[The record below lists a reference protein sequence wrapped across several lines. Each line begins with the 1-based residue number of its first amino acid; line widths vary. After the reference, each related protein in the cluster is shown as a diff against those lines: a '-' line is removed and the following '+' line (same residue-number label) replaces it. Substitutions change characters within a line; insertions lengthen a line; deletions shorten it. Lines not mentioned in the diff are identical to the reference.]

1 MQSNAKVAVLGAS
14 GGIGQPLSL
23 LLKNSHRVT
32 HLSLYDVM
40 HTPGVAA
47 DLSHIS
53 TKAKVTGHLG
63 SDQLADAVRG
73 ADLVLIP
80 AGVPRKPGI
89 KLFIWIKYYY
99 YCKALHLIFLPKIVR
114 KSLDVSSNVETMYI
128 PYTVNVKYTSPVLE
142 HYDFILRVRNL

>member
-1 MQSNAKVAVLGAS
+1 
-14 GGIGQPLSL
+14 
-23 LLKNSHRVT
+23 
-32 HLSLYDVM
+32 M

-63 SDQLADAVRG
+63 SDQLADAVKD

-89 KLFIWIKYYY
+89 G
-99 YCKALHLIFLPKIVR
+99 
-114 KSLDVSSNVETMYI
+114 
-128 PYTVNVKYTSPVLE
+128 
-142 HYDFILRVRNL
+142 